1 MKMIQPQNIP
11 QFTGDLPRLETEA
24 ESLGMDASH
33 LRAAGQ
39 GMHDRFQGLSAYYHA
54 PEADQLF
61 ATTLPVRDTA
71 DEAASDVESIGRT
84 LESYAA
90 EVRPIAAKLAR
101 LKRQATQFVEDVGDD
116 DDWAYDRDK
125 VSEHQDLLHDVN
137 AAVSAFWEAERRAAN
152 QITALFGG
160 PHYVVND
167 GSKKPNAYG
176 YGYKGSD
183 LDHAKKTPWGSPV
196 ELKYHPYD
204 IGHYF
209 KSFVWD
215 GFIVDGVWG
224 TLKGLGTLAG
234 FNGWDEAKA
243 AWKNLGSLGVGAG
256 VYMSPTLRN
265 KPESELPPFLRE
277 SKHTA
282 KEAGKS
288 LVAWDEWGKNPAR
301 AAGAVSFNVVTG
313 IGTGGAGTAA
323 KSGALSKAI
332 STAGKIGRL
341 ADPMTYVFKGVGL
354 AKVKVADVL
363 SGLKNAYSG
372 RLLELADGS
381 VKLPNNAVFHPDGS
395 VKLPSGHYLDE
406 YGTLYKAD
414 GTVLDRAR
422 VELSAADRQALD
434 DIQRARQTVPAHP
447 GGEDA
452 TDVARAETERRPQA
466 NHEPAVSPRSDPP
479 GTGARGAPAQDGHGS
494 PTQGTHDAP
503 GAAPHQPL
511 PSDGSHPPG
520 GDLPDGSADLP
531 VHSGHETPHSGDST
545 DRVAG
550 SSPGGAEHGHTGNDD
565 VARSSTGGMHPQ
577 QEGGVATELTR
588 MKLAPADQE
597 RLLTQLRKSPYGS
610 GVADLVS
617 RGHLSDV
624 ANYDEVL
631 KMCKQK
637 DMIPAA
643 HMALEH
649 ATDLQSRGLRANE
662 LAFEIKNDA
671 TGLDLDVATL
681 KPDGVP
687 DYGYQLKDVQNVE
700 GINSAARKAAKQ
712 LAGEGAVHKV
722 AILDIHQPMAAFDA
736 ELAKKVEFLAGKSS
750 ATYYLRFDDG
760 SVIIPDNGRVFP

>member
-1 MKMIQPQNIP
+1 
-11 QFTGDLPRLETEA
+11 
-24 ESLGMDASH
+24 MDASH
-33 LRAAGQ
+33 LRGAGQ

-54 PEADQLF
+54 PEAEQLF

-71 DEAASDVESIGRT
+71 DEAASDVESVGRA
-84 LESYAA
+84 LESYAT

-101 LKRQATQFVEDVGDD
+101 LKRQAAQFVEDVGDD

-167 GSKKPNAYG
+167 GSKKSNAYG

-243 AWKNLGSLGVGAG
+243 AWKNLGRLGVGAG

-323 KSGALSKAI
+323 KSGAISKAI

-414 GTVLDRAR
+414 GTVLDRAK

-434 DIQRARQTVPAHP
+434 DLQRAQQPDHVHAGADGP
-447 GGEDA
+447 
-452 TDVARAETERRPQA
+452 PQA
-466 NHEPAVSPRSDPP
+466 GHMR
-479 GTGARGAPAQDGHGS
+479 TGDGGS
-494 PTQGTHDAP
+494 GGHDAP
-503 GAAPHQPL
+503 GHGAHHEVSSASGSEGHATHGDGPAVEHTHGSS
-511 PSDGSHPPG
+511 SDGAEHSSKPA
-520 GDLPDGSADLP
+520 GD
-531 VHSGHETPHSGDST
+531 
-545 DRVAG
+545 R
-550 SSPGGAEHGHTGNDD
+550 GGAEGPGAHHKG
-565 VARSSTGGMHPQ
+565 VWSARSDIPG
-577 QEGGVATELTR
+577 
-588 MKLAPADQE
+588 
-597 RLLTQLRKSPYGS
+597 
-610 GVADLVS
+610 
-617 RGHLSDV
+617 
-624 ANYDEVL
+624 
-631 KMCKQK
+631 
-637 DMIPAA
+637 PAA
-643 HMALEH
+643 GEELKYPN
-649 ATDLQSRGLRANE
+649 SRHSIGGAARG
-662 LAFEIKNDA
+662 EIKDKNSVILRGYSGEIDKDIA
-671 TGLDLDVATL
+671 AIA
-681 KPDGVP
+681 DGRAK
-687 DYGYQLKDVQNVE
+687 LTKDGNFYE
-700 GINSAARKAAKQ
+700 INSRIYGVE
-712 LAGEGAVHKV
+712 AG
-722 AILDIHQPMAAFDA
+722 
-736 ELAKKVEFLAGKSS
+736 
-750 ATYYLRFDDG
+750 
-760 SVIIPDNGRVFP
+760 GRVFPVSGRGIVNLDRNEYAALQQLARAKGDISAAPQLTRNPRFVNNPQAVQKALDIYNGTYR